1 MNQYI
6 DQEILL
12 KLDILSQKPFLQ
24 DLFQQQVINKKIYT
38 DEQFWAIH
46 DQFIIDEIGQTTF

>member
-24 DLFQQQVINKKIYT
+24 DLFQSQVIDKKIYT
-38 DEQFWAIH
+38 DEQFWVIH
-46 DQFIIDEIGQTTF
+46 N